1 MVYGLPCHYHFFEC
15 LIAHSMHK
23 QLSTIGVA
31 RNIKGWHE
39 TLQKPSKEPRIFP
52 SFVLWLKS
60 DNYEKKNT
68 VGKNYESCNTITVR
82 TTLTDQ
88 N

>member
-1 MVYGLPCHYHFFEC
+1 MVYGLLCHYHFFEC
-15 LIAHSMHK
+15 LIAYSMLK

-31 RNIKGWHE
+31 RNIKRGHE

-52 SFVLWLKS
+52 SFALWLKS

-68 VGKNYESCNTITVR
+68 VGKN
-82 TTLTDQ
+82 
-88 N
+88 